1 MVTSPFQIN
10 IGTTPVQAVS
20 SHEKRTA
27 LGIANLHA
35 TAMLYYSTD
44 PGVSITSGFPIF
56 PKTVRDLNIGLGD
69 DPTRAIYIVSDT
81 VSTVIAISEQY
92 KGV

>member
-1 MVTSPFQIN
+1 MVTSPFQTT

-27 LGIANLHA
+27 LGIANLHS
-35 TAMLYYSTD
+35 TAMVYYSTD
-44 PGVSITSGFPIF
+44 PGVTTSSGFPIF

-69 DPTRAIYIVSDT
+69 DPTRSIYVVSDT
-81 VSTVIAISEQY
+81 VSTTIAISEQY
-92 KGV
+92 KGA

>member
-1 MVTSPFQIN
+1 MVTSPFQTT
-10 IGTTPVQAVS
+10 IGTTPTQAVP

-35 TAMLYYSTD
+35 TAIVYYSTD
-44 PGVSITSGFPIF
+44 PGVSTTSGFPIY

-69 DPTRAIYIVSDT
+69 DPTRAIYVVSDT
-81 VSTVIAISEQY
+81 ATTPIAISEQY
-92 KGV
+92 KGE